1 MKAYILITVLGLCLA
16 IPGYAQS
23 EQDPPKEE
31 GNPTEAPE
39 EAAAEE
45 RKAEAKQPAAGLRKR
60 ATRPAT
66 KGGRQPK
73 GGKNR
78 PQAGGRS
85 PAGGKGGLKA
95 GAPPPRQEIKNYNSS
110 KSNTSAINIEE
121 EDDLNKLRKRKGV
134 RGRKPKGG
142 KGLPAAGKNYNS
154 TRSNK
159 SRTPK
164 GVRGRK
170 PKGGK
175 VAISDELAFPSSPNH
190 DGPPPRIFVA
200 LEKVFGPEAA
210 PDKGVPIGKV
220 FAALKRLDANGDG
233 KLSPAELFHAKHE

>member
-1 MKAYILITVLGLCLA
+1 MKAYIIITVLGLCLA

-142 KGLPAAGKNYNS
+142 K
-154 TRSNK
+154 
-159 SRTPK
+159 
-164 GVRGRK
+164 
-170 PKGGK
+170 